1 MNNLRTIRLDHAALV
16 WQPQRMAI
24 AVLVLGAV
32 CTVLALVLL
41 YLVNAKV
48 GVAQTDISRL
58 QQAVMPHAELR
69 SNVQESAQKRAE
81 IAAARAALAELA
93 MPWEVLFKTLE
104 GLKLPGVKLVSIEP
118 DAKQGKVRI
127 TARAN
132 DTAAMLEYVNA
143 LEALLMLR
151 HVFLLTH
158 ENDPDNGELPVSF
171 NVEAMW
177 EVQ

>member
-1 MNNLRTIRLDHAALV
+1 MSKLRTIRLDHAAMV
-16 WQPQRMAI
+16 WQSQRMAL
-24 AVLVLGAV
+24 ALLVLGAV
-32 CTVLALVLL
+32 CTALAMVLL

-48 GVAQTDISRL
+48 VAAQTDISRL
-58 QQAVMPHAELR
+58 QQTVMPPAEVR
-69 SNVQESAQKRAE
+69 SSAQLDARKRVE
-81 IAAARAALAELA
+81 ITAARTALAELA

-104 GLKLPGVKLVSIEP
+104 GLKLPGVRLVSIEP

-132 DTAAMLEYVNA
+132 DTATMLAYVNA

-151 HVFLLTH
+151 NVFLLTH
-158 ENDPDNGELPVSF
+158 ESDPDNGELPVSF